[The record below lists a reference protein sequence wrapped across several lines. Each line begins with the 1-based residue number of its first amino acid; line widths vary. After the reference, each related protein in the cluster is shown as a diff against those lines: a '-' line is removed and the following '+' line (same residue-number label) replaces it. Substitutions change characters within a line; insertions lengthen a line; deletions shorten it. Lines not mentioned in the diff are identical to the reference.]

1 MTEGDRTATER
12 LRVPLAERS
21 YDIVVGPG
29 LIETAG
35 AAMLPLL
42 RRRQAVI
49 VTDEQVARYHLPALR
64 RSLDEHGIANQTI
77 VLPPG
82 EGTKDLAH
90 FGQLIDGVLAIG
102 IERGT
107 MLVALGGGVVG
118 DIAGFAAATLL
129 RGIDFVQ
136 IPTTLLA
143 QVDSSVGG
151 KTAIN
156 TAAGKNLVGAFYQPL
171 LVLADTACLATLPR
185 REVRAGYGEVVKYG
199 LIRDAQFFEWLEA
212 EGRAVCDLE
221 PAALTRAVM
230 VSCRMKAEIVAAD
243 ERETGEDRALLNFG
257 HTFGHALEAETGFG
271 ERLLHGEAVALG
283 MVVESRIA
291 AARGLL
297 DPCALDRIERLLRRA
312 GLPTTAHDLAAP
324 VRAAAVLDAT
334 EKVRLIRAGSLRYV
348 LPVRLGETEIADD
361 VSEREVRDALAS
373 VDIL

>member
-1 MTEGDRTATER
+1 MTEGDQAATER
-12 LRVPLAERS
+12 LSVALAERS

-49 VTDEQVARYHLPALR
+49 VTDEQVARHHLPALR
-64 RSLDEHGIANQTI
+64 RSLDEHGIANHAI

-90 FGQLIDGVLAIG
+90 FGQLIDSVLAIG

-156 TAAGKNLVGAFYQPL
+156 TAAGKNLVGVFYQPL
-171 LVLADTACLATLPR
+171 LVLADTASLQTLPR

-199 LIRDAQFFEWLEA
+199 LIRDAGFFEWLER

-221 PAALTRAVM
+221 PAALTRAVTA
-230 VSCRMKAEIVAAD
+230 SCRMKAEIVAAD
-243 ERETGEDRALLNFG
+243 ERETGDERALLNFG

-283 MVVESRIA
+283 MVLAFDFAVRLGLSSGQEAHRVRRHLA
-291 AARGLL
+291 AS
-297 DPCALDRIERLLRRA
+297 
-312 GLPTTAHDLAAP
+312 GLPTTLAEIGLFGDAADRLLAHMGKDK
-324 VRAAAVLDAT
+324 
-334 EKVRLIRAGSLRYV
+334 KVRDGAITLI
-348 LPVRLGETEIADD
+348 LPRRIGDCFVM
-361 VSEREVRDALAS
+361 RDAPRDRLREFLSEAA
-373 VDIL
+373 